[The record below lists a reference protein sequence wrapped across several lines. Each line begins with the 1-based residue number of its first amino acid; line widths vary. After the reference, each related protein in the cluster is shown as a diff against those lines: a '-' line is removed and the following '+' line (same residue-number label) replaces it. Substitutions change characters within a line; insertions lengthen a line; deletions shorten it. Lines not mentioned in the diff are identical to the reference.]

1 MLEGMEP
8 LPAVKS
14 RHKAGGDG
22 ADGKRVWAVTER
34 MTPAELDAAE
44 ARMEPVYKWPFKL
57 DDFQVGHSRLV
68 GADVTRLLLPAHW
81 QRAVFPVV
89 WGGLFVSHTR
99 LLNAVV
105 VECMAVVVYM
115 AVVVSCVASERPLCT
130 WTMGIV
136 CSSPPTRPRARLWWR
151 SMRSH

>member
-68 GADVTRLLLPAHW
+68 GADVTRLLLPAQW
-81 QRAVFPVV
+81 
-89 WGGLFVSHTR
+89 
-99 LLNAVV
+99 
-105 VECMAVVVYM
+105 
-115 AVVVSCVASERPLCT
+115 
-130 WTMGIV
+130 
-136 CSSPPTRPRARLWWR
+136 
-151 SMRSH
+151 